1 MEKWKYFIYAA
12 TTMSISIFFLY
23 RAMTTPFSPD
33 GSPEK
38 AESSFLIYSVG
49 IMSLLLTALFIYQG
63 ITTKINKKK
72 KSK

>member
-12 TTMSISIFFLY
+12 ITILISAFFLY
-23 RAMTTPFSPD
+23 KAVSTPFASD

-38 AESSFLIYSVG
+38 AESSFLMYSVG

-63 ITTKINKKK
+63 VTTKVSKKK
-72 KSK
+72 NK